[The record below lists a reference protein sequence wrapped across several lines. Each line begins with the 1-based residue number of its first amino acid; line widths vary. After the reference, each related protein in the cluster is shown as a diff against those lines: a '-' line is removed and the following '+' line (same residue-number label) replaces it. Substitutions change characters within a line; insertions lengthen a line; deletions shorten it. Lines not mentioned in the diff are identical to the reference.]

1 MPFDHDS
8 AKHAEVTMPH
18 KLNITIVDND
28 EIIRTMLSKVLQKMN
43 FDHLQTNIQVFED
56 GLKFLN
62 SNRLAEEGNHFL
74 IVDGVMPVM
83 DGLEI
88 LQKVKQHTFQG
99 KVSILMLTARKSEGD
114 IARAFKL
121 GADDYMTKPFSIIE
135 LQARASRLIQRM
147 I

>member
-1 MPFDHDS
+1 MPYEHVS
-8 AKHAEVTMPH
+8 AKQAEVTVPH

-28 EIIRTMLSKVLQKMN
+28 EIIRTMLSKLFQKMN
-43 FDHLQTNIQVFED
+43 FDNMQTNIQVFED
-56 GLKFLN
+56 GLKFLD
-62 SNRLAEEGNHFL
+62 SNRLTEEGSHFL
-74 IVDGVMPVM
+74 ILDGVMPVM

-88 LQKVKQHTFQG
+88 LQKVKQHTYQG
-99 KVSILMLTARKSEGD
+99 KISILMLTARKSEGD

-121 GADDYMTKPFSIIE
+121 GADDYMTKPFSMIE